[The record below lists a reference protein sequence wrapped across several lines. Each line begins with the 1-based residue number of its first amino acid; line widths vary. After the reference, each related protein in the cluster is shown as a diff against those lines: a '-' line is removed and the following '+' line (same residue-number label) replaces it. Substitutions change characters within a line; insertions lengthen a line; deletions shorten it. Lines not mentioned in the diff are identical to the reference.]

1 MVNHPLNQLRFHFLV
16 QNDYAIC
23 GVKEEDEQDIFE
35 YGSSHTLRPSKF
47 NIQTNISEIIYN
59 ENTTKYQ
66 KLSDILKI
74 ILDYC
79 DIDNNKYMIIASY
92 CIRNYREIN
101 DLDMNMISDEWD
113 KLNKLVNRGI
123 GIIQTYNGQMRY
135 FLDMTDEYKKV
146 DPNAKDFSIEIF
158 KKDLYEG
165 FPNETFSI
173 GYLQNHNGLDRDENK
188 HLYFNKNTLL
198 RWKKTMMREK
208 DKADIKLLENL
219 LRKRKKRKTKK
230 CSDGKRRNKNSKM

>member
-1 MVNHPLNQLRFHFLV
+1 M
-16 QNDYAIC
+16 
-23 GVKEEDEQDIFE
+23 
-35 YGSSHTLRPSKF
+35 SS
-47 NIQTNISEIIYN
+47 IQKKISEIIYN

-79 DIDNNKYMIIASY
+79 DVDNNKYMIIASY

-113 KLNKLVNRGI
+113 KLNKLVNHGI

-146 DPNAKDFSIEIF
+146 EPNAKDFSIEIF
-158 KKDLYEG
+158 KKELYEG

-173 GYLQNHNGLDRDENK
+173 GYLQNHDGLDRDENK

-208 DKADIKLLENL
+208 DKADIKLLQEN
-219 LRKRKKRKTKK
+219 KKKGKPKGVLMVKEEIKK
-230 CSDGKRRNKNSKM
+230 LKNV

>member
-1 MVNHPLNQLRFHFLV
+1 MSSIQNQ
-16 QNDYAIC
+16 I
-23 GVKEEDEQDIFE
+23 
-35 YGSSHTLRPSKF
+35 
-47 NIQTNISEIIYN
+47 IQIIYN
-59 ENTTKYQ
+59 ENITKYQ

-113 KLNKLVNRGI
+113 KLNKLVNHGN
-123 GIIQTYNGQMRY
+123 GVIQSYNGQMRY
-135 FLDMTDEYKKV
+135 FLDMTDEYKKIV
-146 DPNAKDFSIEIF
+146 SNATDFSIEIF
-158 KKDLYEG
+158 KKELNEG

-173 GYLQNHNGLDRDENK
+173 EYLLNHDGLNRDDNN
-188 HLYFNKNTLL
+188 HLYFNKETLL

-208 DKADIKLLENL
+208 DKVDIALLEEL
-219 LRKRKKRKTKK
+219 LKKQRKIIRKQKKRNTKR
-230 CSDGKRRNKNSKM
+230 CPNGKRRNKKTKKCVKKKHYK

>member
-1 MVNHPLNQLRFHFLV
+1 MSSIQNQ
-16 QNDYAIC
+16 I
-23 GVKEEDEQDIFE
+23 
-35 YGSSHTLRPSKF
+35 
-47 NIQTNISEIIYN
+47 IQIIYN
-59 ENTTKYQ
+59 ENITKYQ

-113 KLNKLVNRGI
+113 KLNKLVNHGFGGI
-123 GIIQTYNGQMRY
+123 QSYNGQMRY
-135 FLDMTDEYKKV
+135 FLDMTDEYKKIV
-146 DPNAKDFSIEIF
+146 SNANDFSIEIF
-158 KKDLYEG
+158 KKELNEG

-173 GYLQNHNGLDRDENK
+173 EYLLTHDGLNRDDNN
-188 HLYFNKNTLL
+188 HLYFNKETLL

-208 DKADIKLLENL
+208 DKVDIALLEEL
-219 LRKRKKRKTKK
+219 LRKQRKIIRKQKKRNTKR
-230 CSDGKRRNKNSKM
+230 CPNGKRRNKKTKKCVKKKHYKHK